1 MTSLLSPKKN
11 YIEPLLIAEAT
22 RNLSSGTSIKCKK
35 KKIIPNVRRIS
46 IFHKHQLLNSFWL
59 SKLIFKLQ

>member
-35 KKIIPNVRRIS
+35 KKLFLMYVE
-46 IFHKHQLLNSFWL
+46 FLSFTNINCL
-59 SKLIFKLQ
+59 TVFGYQN